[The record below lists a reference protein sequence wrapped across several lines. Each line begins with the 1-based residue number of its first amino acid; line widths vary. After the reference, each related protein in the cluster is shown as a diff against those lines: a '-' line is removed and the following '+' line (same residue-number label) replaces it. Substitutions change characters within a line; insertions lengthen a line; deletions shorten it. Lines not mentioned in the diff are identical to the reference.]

1 MRSKYAW
8 YRPELESPE
17 DAELALGIELFWR
30 RTAFLDC
37 NDYSLGQYERPSLR
51 THITYL

>member
-8 YRPELESPE
+8 YRPELGSLE

-30 RTAFLDC
+30 RAAFLDC
-37 NDYSLGQYERPSLR
+37 NNYSLGQCERSSLR
-51 THITYL
+51 AHITYL